1 VPAKPLLRALFA
13 AGAFMKRALLAAG
26 AAAAAAV
33 VYYATKADDGDDDVE
48 EIPSCSRDE
57 VIAIFNKLSGIM
69 NQNISTLMR
78 KINAQ
83 NAQIPQAMLAQYL
96 VEHYETQLKEV
107 QAVVFKE
114 FGYDEDEVEEAVDY
128 YEAAGPNRDEGVC
141 EATNQLRQLYINV
154 GGSVELDLP
163 EDLTVEKMCVVF
175 EDYMGAVVA
184 AQAAFT
190 EHLHALKA
198 KGAQVTTAQLNETR
212 QLKMSEKVGV
222 VLKKHGLSNLVFQAA
237 IEKFNDHPTFQAK
250 IAAVKAADQT
260 KK

>member
-1 VPAKPLLRALFA
+1 
-13 AGAFMKRALLAAG
+13 MKRALLAAG

-141 EATNQLRQLYINV
+141 EATQSSDILRGL
-154 GGSVELDLP
+154 GTMTGSRSRSSYPGDE
-163 EDLTVEKMCVVF
+163 
-175 EDYMGAVVA
+175 
-184 AQAAFT
+184 
-190 EHLHALKA
+190 
-198 KGAQVTTAQLNETR
+198 R
-212 QLKMSEKVGV
+212 
-222 VLKKHGLSNLVFQAA
+222 VL
-237 IEKFNDHPTFQAK
+237 
-250 IAAVKAADQT
+250 
-260 KK
+260 